1 MAIILPPDQDDGGGG
16 GEGSDL
22 ISIADRDSKATECS
36 SWYITAVLQLS
47 SPPDFADSVFLSAW
61 APKAPTCYTA

>member
-1 MAIILPPDQDDGGGG
+1 MLPLNNTVPIAIIFPPDQDDGGGG
-16 GEGSDL
+16 EESDL

-47 SPPDFADSVFLSAW
+47 SPPGFADSVFLSA
-61 APKAPTCYTA
+61 